1 MFATCQKEKH
11 NSPWLNALN
20 NTTGVSTCSFQ
31 SINNVG
37 NMNTCSVGV
46 TSVRDPEE
54 EIEGW
59 FMCGSGGVRTKRMR
73 LSAGWWGNNGGEEM
87 EAEYIFP
94 FLRFDSYEV
103 HFECREWV
111 DKFFEFISSVP
122 CDSESRKVLSA
133 RPENAPS
140 MNSSLQCSL

>member
-1 MFATCQKEKH
+1 MFATCQKRKAQLTLTKRAQQYYRG
-11 NSPWLNALN
+11 LNFQ
-20 NTTGVSTCSFQ
+20 FQ
-31 SINNVG
+31 SINNVR

-73 LSAGWWGNNGGEEM
+73 LSAGWWGNNGGAEM

-94 FLRFDSYEV
+94 FLGFDNYEV
-103 HFECREWV
+103 HFECRE
-111 DKFFEFISSVP
+111 
-122 CDSESRKVLSA
+122 
-133 RPENAPS
+133 
-140 MNSSLQCSL
+140 

>member
-1 MFATCQKEKH
+1 
-11 NSPWLNALN
+11 
-20 NTTGVSTCSFQ
+20 
-31 SINNVG
+31 
-37 NMNTCSVGV
+37 MNTCSVGV

-94 FLRFDSYEV
+94 FLGFDSYEV

-111 DKFFEFISSVP
+111 DKFFEFLPSVP
-122 CDSESRKVLSA
+122 CDSGSRKVLSA